1 MKEKQH
7 MHDEDNECTTM
18 TQFYSIFSFESS
30 RILERKKTRRVYF
43 SETNELMNIWSC
55 GLAIYTNKNSATY
68 LIEIDFSRACVCM
81 AQYVTRSE

>member
-30 RILERKKTRRVYF
+30 RILERKKNATRIFFRNKRI
-43 SETNELMNIWSC
+43 NE
-55 GLAIYTNKNSATY
+55 Y
-68 LIEIDFSRACVCM
+68 LKLWARDLYQQKFCHIFDRN
-81 AQYVTRSE
+81 